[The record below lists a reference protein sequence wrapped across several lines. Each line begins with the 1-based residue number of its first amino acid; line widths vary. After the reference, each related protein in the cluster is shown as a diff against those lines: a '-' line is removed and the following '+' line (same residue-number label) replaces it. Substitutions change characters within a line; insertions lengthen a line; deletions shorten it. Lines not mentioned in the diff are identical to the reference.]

1 MMKIP
6 DKMCMRMITRE
17 NWPEQ
22 GAYGYA
28 ILPYDEE
35 KGVTLEELGP
45 MKVKCGVIKPHP
57 DDPNKSIVE
66 TLESGNLKY
75 VPNFVLKGMM
85 KKMGVKKLQELV
97 DKYKKSSVY
106 KQN

>member
-35 KGVTLEELGP
+35 KGKWAFSRPFENEHTKMMRSTVDIWVLIIEKAWA
-45 MKVKCGVIKPHP
+45 KVFGSYQRI
-57 DDPNKSIVE
+57 
-66 TLESGNLKY
+66 
-75 VPNFVLKGMM
+75 
-85 KKMGVKKLQELV
+85 
-97 DKYKKSSVY
+97 
-106 KQN
+106 